1 MRTVTH
7 EDMFD
12 QWIQRLARAVGY
24 DGRVIDL
31 TRPGAGLTPEE
42 RRYLGLA
49 AGVIA
54 GKVVSLE
61 AERARRRGRAR

>member
-1 MRTVTH
+1 MSTP
-7 EDMFD
+7 EDMFE
-12 QWIQRLARAVGY
+12 RLLLTLGRAVGY

-31 TRPGAGLTPEE
+31 TRPGAGVTAEE

-54 GKVVSLE
+54 GKVVSLD
-61 AERARRRGRAR
+61 AYRARRKVVAT

>member
-1 MRTVTH
+1 MTH

>member
-1 MRTVTH
+1 MTH

-31 TRPGAGLTPEE
+31 TRPGAGVTVEE
-42 RRYLGLA
+42 RRALGLA
-49 AGVIA
+49 AGVLA
-54 GKVVSLE
+54 GKVINLDV
-61 AERARRRGRAR
+61 ERARRKRVAR